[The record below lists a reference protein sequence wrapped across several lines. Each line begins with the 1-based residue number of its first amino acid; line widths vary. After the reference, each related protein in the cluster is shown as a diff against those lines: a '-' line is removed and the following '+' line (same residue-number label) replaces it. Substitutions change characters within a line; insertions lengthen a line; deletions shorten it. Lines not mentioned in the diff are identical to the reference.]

1 LYTYFC
7 TGAGN
12 EVYRVEIPEAFHGM
26 LYENVALHCF
36 MTSHLNM
43 MLIAVEASSTGSSE
57 QLIYPAPFGFT
68 IDKGM
73 FGYFIAQDEE
83 QASALRTE
91 TSKGKFVSKRTE
103 QTIKQLNTIPLTD
116 FQSDTTPLT
125 EVHVE
130 MVPPSNSDHL
140 EVKPTLQHSGESRTE
155 LFHKRNEPLKFDDAL
170 LNEPTEFTDHIVLC
184 TFSEKDSD
192 ELNLRSFVS
201 PLRSSTMQP
210 DELKRIVII
219 GNKDCIQEEWNDIE
233 EFDKIFIID
242 GSPLDQDV
250 LKAANVAHCSSCLI
264 LGSTSSLDEDP
275 ALIDKQPILCSLTL
289 SSLDFTSGD
298 ALTGKH
304 FNKVTELYREENVE
318 FLDLEDDDEDAS
330 TFISA
335 QPFACGE
342 CISSS
347 VFDSLVGTAYYNP
360 GATGL
365 FEKLVTGGSTSQ
377 PKLRKKSRRMTYSTP
392 PVEKPS
398 SYRPRFQQ
406 ISLEEPDYQQFQHQ
420 TFANLFKSLLEQK
433 KLCIGVYRCIE
444 NTKGSPKRY
453 IITSP
458 DHGFNLVPTD
468 KIIVL
473 ESYK

>member
-170 LNEPTEFTDHIVLC
+170 LKQT
-184 TFSEKDSD
+184 
-192 ELNLRSFVS
+192 
-201 PLRSSTMQP
+201 
-210 DELKRIVII
+210 
-219 GNKDCIQEEWNDIE
+219 
-233 EFDKIFIID
+233 
-242 GSPLDQDV
+242 
-250 LKAANVAHCSSCLI
+250 NVYS
-264 LGSTSSLDEDP
+264 
-275 ALIDKQPILCSLTL
+275 TL
-289 SSLDFTSGD
+289 SSKTCMLLGI
-298 ALTGKH
+298 
-304 FNKVTELYREENVE
+304 VY
-318 FLDLEDDDEDAS
+318 
-330 TFISA
+330 
-335 QPFACGE
+335 CG
-342 CISSS
+342 I
-347 VFDSLVGTAYYNP
+347 
-360 GATGL
+360 
-365 FEKLVTGGSTSQ
+365 
-377 PKLRKKSRRMTYSTP
+377 YS
-392 PVEKPS
+392 KPS
-398 SYRPRFQQ
+398 KIEFHFCNLSLSRLTSHSHFSFHSSCMNNLAINMVGEKYPSGSKSMSYY
-406 ISLEEPDYQQFQHQ
+406 LKYL
-420 TFANLFKSLLEQK
+420 TFSGRSFLFN
-433 KLCIGVYRCIE
+433 I
-444 NTKGSPKRY
+444 
-453 IITSP
+453 
-458 DHGFNLVPTD
+458 
-468 KIIVL
+468 
-473 ESYK
+473 

>member
-1 LYTYFC
+1 
-7 TGAGN
+7 
-12 EVYRVEIPEAFHGM
+12 VYRVEIPEVFHGM
-26 LYENVALHCF
+26 LYEEVALHCF
-36 MTSHLNM
+36 MTTQLKM
-43 MLIAVEASSTGSSE
+43 MLIAVDASSKGSSE

-68 IDKGM
+68 IGRGM

-83 QASALRTE
+83 QASALRTA

-103 QTIKQLNTIPLTD
+103 KDTDTIPLTD
-116 FQSDTTPLT
+116 FQSDSTPLT

-130 MVPPSNSDHL
+130 VTPPSNSDHL
-140 EVKPTLQHSGESRTE
+140 EVKPALRQSGESRVE
-155 LFHKRNEPLKFDDAL
+155 LFHKCEAVEFNDAL
-170 LNEPTEFTDHIVLC
+170 LNEPTKITDHIVLC

-201 PLRSSTMQP
+201 PLRSCTLQLH
-210 DELKRIVII
+210 ELKPIVII
-219 GNKDCIQEEWNDIE
+219 GNRDCIQAEWNDIE
-233 EFDKIFIID
+233 EFDKVFVID
-242 GSPLDQDV
+242 GNPLDQDV

-298 ALTGKH
+298 ALSGKH

-347 VFDSLVGTAYYNP
+347 VFDSLVGVAYYNP

-365 FEKLVTGGSTSQ
+365 FEKLVTGGSTTQ
-377 PKLRKKSRRMTYSTP
+377 AKPKLRKKSRRMTYSIP
-392 PVEKPS
+392 PKEKPS
-398 SYRPRFQQ
+398 SYRPRFRQ
-406 ISLEEPDYQQFQHQ
+406 ISLEEPDYQQFQGQ
-420 TFANLFKSLLEQK
+420 TFARLFKSLLEQK
-433 KLCIGVYRCIE
+433 KLCIGIYRCIE
-444 NTKGSPKRY
+444 STKGSPKRY
-453 IITSP
+453 VITSP
-458 DHGFNLVPTD
+458 DHGFSMVPTD
-468 KIIVL
+468 KVIVL